1 MRQHQKHPSKPANF
15 NTLLRS
21 TKPGTSLLVGLGLT
35 TIIVLVSLGVTT
47 VVISSIRESANVT
60 GANQA
65 YYAAEGALEEGLWV
79 NQGKGAGYSDS
90 AVVSSTQPK
99 SNYTIGGQVNEAL
112 AYSDTSYG
120 IPAPGTGT
128 AGKDCDKLNPYV
140 KYTFA
145 FDAVTGKYSLDSA
158 GADPKEH
165 PCNWSKIK
173 VGESVSIPLFVS
185 KNVGGTETIL
195 NPADSLFNL
204 NTLKI
209 RVRTPCKTGKEY
221 CGATDRYNL
230 YYVAPVPSSLY
241 DQYYKTN
248 DTVMSWQITGTNLD
262 GSKTY
267 TLLPYTYFCKTSSC
281 IDDAGY
287 KGRSE
292 THGNSEIYESQIN
305 YHKST
310 DKLVV
315 SESDPGQDTKG
326 VLGYISEFLRNSG
339 TYAIGSPSRP
349 APNDAI
355 NKPILKLA
363 VIHSLQDTATTSI
376 PYLEYQILTNATTEA
391 PTDSSQT
398 ITAEGYSG
406 NFKQVLEVK
415 NPQGGGLLEY
425 VIQQ

>member
-1 MRQHQKHPSKPANF
+1 MLKNLNNFSKTTNH

-79 NQGKGAGYSDS
+79 NQGKGAGYTNS
-90 AVVSSTQPK
+90 AEVFTTSPK
-99 SNYTIGGQVNEAL
+99 ASYTIGGQVNEAL
-112 AYSDTSYG
+112 SYSDGSYG

-128 AGKDCDKLNPYV
+128 AAVGCDKLNPWV
-140 KYTFA
+140 KLLFA
-145 FDAVTGKYSLDSA
+145 FDDVTGKYSVDSA

-165 PCNWSKIK
+165 PCNWNKLK

-185 KNVGGTETIL
+185 KTVGGTETIL

-204 NTLKI
+204 NSLKI

-221 CGATDRYNL
+221 CGATDRYSL

-248 DTVMSWQITGTNLD
+248 DTVMSWQITGTNLT

-267 TLLPYTYFCKTSSC
+267 TLLPYNQFCKSSSC

-287 KGRSE
+287 WGRYE
-292 THGNSEIYESQIN
+292 PDNSEIYESQIN

-339 TYAIGSPSRP
+339 TYVIGSPSRP
-349 APNDAI
+349 TANDAI

>member
-1 MRQHQKHPSKPANF
+1 MRQHQKHPSKPANL

-90 AVVSSTQPK
+90 AVVSSKPPK
-99 SNYTIGGQVNEAL
+99 SSYTIGGQVNEAL
-112 AYSDTSYG
+112 SYSDGSYG

-140 KYTFA
+140 KNYFA
-145 FDAVTGKYSLDSA
+145 FDAATGKYSINSS
-158 GADPKEH
+158 GTDPKEH

-195 NPADSLFNL
+195 NPANSLFNL
-204 NTLKI
+204 NSLKI

-221 CGATDRYNL
+221 CDNTDRYSL
-230 YYVAPVPSSLY
+230 YYDTSSVDKY
-241 DQYYKTN
+241 NATN
-248 DTVMSWQITGTNLD
+248 YTLMSWQIIGTNQN

-267 TLLPYTYFCKTSSC
+267 VFSPLIGPKLLACNDAPYSSFPGNTRC
-281 IDDAGY
+281 EPD
-287 KGRSE
+287 
-292 THGNSEIYESQIN
+292 NSEIYSSQIN
-305 YHKST
+305 FVKISDKIVVST
-310 DKLVV
+310 D
-315 SESDPGQDTKG
+315 DAG
-326 VLGYISEFLRNSG
+326 VDNANNNSTIADFLRNTGNYLIPGPIRATS
-339 TYAIGSPSRP
+339 T
-349 APNDAI
+349 DAI
-355 NKPILKLA
+355 NKPVLKLS
-363 VIHSLQDTATTSI
+363 VIHSLKDTATTTI

>member
-1 MRQHQKHPSKPANF
+1 MRQHQKYPFKHAKL

-90 AVVSSTQPK
+90 AVVSSKPPK
-99 SNYTIGGQVNEAL
+99 SSYTIGGQVNEAL
-112 AYSDTSYG
+112 AYSDGSYG

-145 FDAVTGKYSLDSA
+145 FDEVTGKYSNDSS
-158 GADPKEH
+158 GADPKDH

-185 KNVGGTETIL
+185 KKVGGTETIY
-195 NPADSLFNL
+195 NPADSQFNL
-204 NTLKI
+204 NNLKI

-221 CGATDRYNL
+221 CDLIDRYSL
-230 YYVAPVPSSLY
+230 FYDTSSVNKY
-241 DQYYKTN
+241 NATN
-248 DTVMSWQITGTNLD
+248 YTLMSWQITGTNQD

-267 TLLPYTYFCKTSSC
+267 VFSPLALRDIPFCNDTYAGFADKTRC
-281 IDDAGY
+281 EPD
-287 KGRSE
+287 
-292 THGNSEIYESQIN
+292 NSEIYGSQIN
-305 YHKST
+305 FVKTSDKSV
-310 DKLVV
+310 VV
-315 SESDPGQDTKG
+315 SSDDYG
-326 VLGYISEFLRNSG
+326 VDNANKNSTIVDFLRN
-339 TYAIGSPSRP
+339 TDIYTIPGSIRTTS
-349 APNDAI
+349 NDAI
-355 NKPILKLA
+355 NKPVLKLS
-363 VIHSLQDTATTSI
+363 VIHSLKDTATTTI